1 MKYYEEVRMNKAKLG
16 HRKIQ
21 QVGRGSYII
30 SLPKE
35 WVKEA
40 RMEKGSELE
49 LRLREDSSL
58 VLLPSKRSEESG
70 SASPTLKEYLMHI
83 EKKDDPQSICRKIV
97 ALYVV
102 NSDLIH
108 IYSKDA
114 YVLTIFKKFISN
126 LVKNTLLG
134 SEIIDETPNEIIIKT
149 LIKSDQFPVEQAIR
163 RMAILALSAIKDI
176 VVVLK
181 NMDENLIQS
190 IIDVRNDVTR
200 LNLYV
205 VRQLKFGLE
214 QDIYKDLGFKTP
226 KEFLGYR
233 IVANDIKSIADSAM
247 NIANKMITLK
257 KLIQDQT
264 LFLKETI
271 DEEAH
276 SQIEKFNLQA
286 SNLLEDSL
294 TALFK
299 RDYNHA
305 DKVIIN
311 VESLATRES
320 DLAALIFSKKF
331 DPNISSIF
339 SLILDSSRH
348 IIEYSKNIAEVTL
361 NRTIEEVIEQNH
373 ISKIWLKKGELSSTY

>member
-1 MKYYEEVRMNKAKLG
+1 M
-16 HRKIQ
+16 
-21 QVGRGSYII
+21 
-30 SLPKE
+30 
-35 WVKEA
+35 
-40 RMEKGSELE
+40 
-49 LRLREDSSL
+49 
-58 VLLPSKRSEESG
+58 
-70 SASPTLKEYLMHI
+70 
-83 EKKDDPQSICRKIV
+83 
-97 ALYVV
+97 
-102 NSDLIH
+102 
-108 IYSKDA
+108 
-114 YVLTIFKKFISN
+114 
-126 LVKNTLLG
+126 
-134 SEIIDETPNEIIIKT
+134 
-149 LIKSDQFPVEQAIR
+149 
-163 RMAILALSAIKDI
+163 
-176 VVVLK
+176 
-181 NMDENLIQS
+181 
-190 IIDVRNDVTR
+190 TR

-320 DLAALIFSKKF
+320 DLAALIFSKNF